1 MIAGLPKMAFR
12 TPLGLCAQR
21 RFFCCAKGQGEGECK
36 MRILGKSI
44 FLTFVG
50 ILYLT
55 TSAHALDVT
64 FQWDANKEADLGGY
78 KVYYRTGS
86 SGDSVLSNYNGT
98 GAHEGNSPIAMPL
111 ALDEN
116 ADPDIVEF
124 TVTNLPEGQTYYFV
138 VTAYN
143 NDVILLESGPSN
155 EENTGS
161 TSPPSDTTS
170 PSIMEFPTIDHSSK
184 TIVIT
189 YTENEMKNATREGN
203 YRFSPSLNFITPL
216 ADGDDITC
224 PSPNSYRLAMT
235 SIPDH
240 QIFSL
245 TVSNITDAAGNPVTP
260 NSTKINDNDNDDMPD
275 DWERENGVDKPDED
289 MDGDGLNNIEEY
301 MVTTD
306 PGNSDTDNDGI
317 NDGEELALWGDNWDA
332 DYDGDGIINLLDA
345 DADND
350 GFLDGNEVNAGSDP
364 GVPDLKLPSTSL
376 ALEVGELTVD
386 GTWQTVIFNQSFI
399 DPVVVCKPLSLQD
412 NNPAVVRIR
421 NVNSNGFEIHVQE
434 WDYLDETHAIETVG
448 FIAMER
454 GSYTLADGTMIEA
467 GRFETDS
474 AKKFETISF
483 DKPFQLVPVV
493 ITAVASVNEVDTVT
507 TRLRNI
513 TTNGFEFRMQ
523 EQELNAPKHALET
536 VSYIAWEPSAGAI
549 NDLTFEVDR
558 TTDLITEKF
567 YTIQYNLAF
576 STIPTFLA
584 DMQTTNDQDA
594 ANLRWKNKDS
604 YGIDI
609 KADEGQSRNR
619 EMKHRGEVVGY
630 MVFGRG
636 E

>member
-1 MIAGLPKMAFR
+1 
-12 TPLGLCAQR
+12 
-21 RFFCCAKGQGEGECK
+21 

-44 FLTFVG
+44 LLTIAG

-64 FQWDANKEADLGGY
+64 FQWDANKEPDLDGY
-78 KVYYRTGS
+78 KVYYRAGS
-86 SGDSVLSNYNGT
+86 SGNGVLANYNGT

-116 ADPDIVEF
+116 ADPDIVGF
-124 TVTNLPEGQTYYFV
+124 TVSSLPEGQTYYFV

-155 EENTGS
+155 EADTGS
-161 TSPPSDTTS
+161 TSPAPDTTS
-170 PSIMEFPTIDHSSK
+170 PSIMEFPTIDHNAN
-184 TIVIT
+184 TIVVS
-189 YTENEMKNATREGN
+189 YTESEMQNATREAN

-216 ADGDDITC
+216 IDEDDITR
-224 PSPNSYRLAMT
+224 PSANSYRLAMT

-245 TVSNITDAAGNPVTP
+245 TVSNITDAAGNPVIP
-260 NSTKINDNDNDDMPD
+260 SSTRINDNDNDDMPD
-275 DWERENGVDKPDED
+275 DWERENGVDRPEED
-289 MDGDGLNNIEEY
+289 KDGDGLNNLEEY

-332 DYDGDGIINLLDA
+332 DYDGDGMINLLDA

-350 GFLDGNEVNAGSDP
+350 GVLDGNELTAGSDP

-386 GTWQTVIFNQSFI
+386 GTWQTATFKQTFI

-421 NVNSNGFEIHVQE
+421 NVNSNGFEIRVQK
-434 WDYLDETHAIETVG
+434 WDYLDETHTRETVG

-467 GRFETDS
+467 GRFDTDS
-474 AKKFETISF
+474 AKKFENVTF
-483 DKPFQLVPVV
+483 DQTFKAFPVV
-493 ITAVASVNEVDTVT
+493 ITSVTTVNELDTVT

-513 TTNGFEFRMQ
+513 STTGFEFRMQ
-523 EQELNAPKHALET
+523 EQELNAPKHGLET
-536 VSYIAWEPSAGAI
+536 VSYIAWEPSAGVI
-549 NDLTFEVDR
+549 DDLTFKVDR
-558 TTDLITEKF
+558 TPNVVTEKF
-567 YTIQYNLAF
+567 YTIQYTQAF
-576 STIPTFLA
+576 SIIPTFLA

-594 ANLRWKNKDS
+594 ANLRWRNKDF